1 MGISSRPRSGRDLFG
16 NQQQHYHKR
25 IAGPGGCSKKRSMK
39 RQIATSQSQASTGS
53 RAIVKR
59 KRTTADSLSPE
70 KEGGKLKSPTRRR
83 KQKKKNGEEE
93 KKHAERKQVATAEIS
108 PDSPPS
114 PSSSDDGT
122 DDEEYSAYEEKRQ
135 KKQRQKLKT
144 AARPSATPPPVA
156 AVAVVGPVKADVGQV
171 EKKEGNAELSE
182 KKRGAMKTIH
192 DGTDLGMGAEVE
204 GYPSES
210 GMG

>member
-25 IAGPGGCSKKRSMK
+25 IVGPGGSSIKRSMK
-39 RQIATSQSQASTGS
+39 QQIATSQSQASNGS
-53 RAIVKR
+53 RAIFKR

-93 KKHAERKQVATAEIS
+93 KKKHAKRKQVATAEIS
-108 PDSPPS
+108 PDSPSS
-114 PSSSDDGT
+114 PSSSDDDT

-156 AVAVVGPVKADVGQV
+156 AVVVVGPVKSDVGEV
-171 EKKEGNAELSE
+171 EKKYGNAELSE

-192 DGTDLGMGAEVE
+192 AGTDLGMGAEVE
-204 GYPSES
+204 GYLSE
-210 GMG
+210 